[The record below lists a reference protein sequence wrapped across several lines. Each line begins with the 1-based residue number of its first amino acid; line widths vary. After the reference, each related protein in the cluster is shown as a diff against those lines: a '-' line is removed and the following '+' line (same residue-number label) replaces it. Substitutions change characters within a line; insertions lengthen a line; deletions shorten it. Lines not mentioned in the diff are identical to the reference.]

1 MNLRTLSIF
10 IHLDIHFYKN
20 QLKILTD
27 NISKRFLNN
36 ITFHFYMPNKLNLF
50 YPKNSE
56 LIIQKDLSYFLKI
69 RDHRM
74 YSGFL
79 DYINKKKIDLSI
91 IYRLEYPEFLLSDL
105 NFFKKINSKIFI
117 ISWAYELNN
126 KSEARSNLFVDL
138 IKNQN
143 ITKCIIPSILG
154 KDSTGP
160 KYFEKKFNLIKKKI
174 IKISE
179 IRFYKPINYNKNF
192 CRKKIN
198 LQTKKFVLLFFGQP
212 FFGKGFDIFIKLI
225 KSYKK
230 KNILFYIQTP
240 LKNINFDIKK
250 LNQINKYK
258 NLVFK
263 NKSVN
268 SNLVKYIYGAADAV
282 CIPYKKTYTYGT
294 SSVFF
299 ESILFSRPVIVP
311 NFNPFRNIL
320 KKFKL
325 GVLFESEDLKSLKK
339 NLDKLVDGFD
349 YNSFKED
356 RELYINYT
364 DDYKL
369 FIDTI
374 EDEFKSLE

>member
-1 MNLRTLSIF
+1 M
-10 IHLDIHFYKN
+10 
-20 QLKILTD
+20 
-27 NISKRFLNN
+27 
-36 ITFHFYMPNKLNLF
+36 
-50 YPKNSE
+50 
-56 LIIQKDLSYFLKI
+56 
-69 RDHRM
+69 
-74 YSGFL
+74 
-79 DYINKKKIDLSI
+79 
-91 IYRLEYPEFLLSDL
+91 
-105 NFFKKINSKIFI
+105 
-117 ISWAYELNN
+117 
-126 KSEARSNLFVDL
+126 
-138 IKNQN
+138 
-143 ITKCIIPSILG
+143 
-154 KDSTGP
+154 
-160 KYFEKKFNLIKKKI
+160 
-174 IKISE
+174 
-179 IRFYKPINYNKNF
+179 
-192 CRKKIN
+192 
-198 LQTKKFVLLFFGQP
+198 
-212 FFGKGFDIFIKLI
+212 
-225 KSYKK
+225 
-230 KNILFYIQTP
+230 
-240 LKNINFDIKK
+240 
-250 LNQINKYK
+250 
-258 NLVFK
+258 VFK